1 MKKSKYL
8 PILSSSVA
16 SGMSV
21 RDAAGIAGCTESTA
35 YSISCTD
42 DFRSEVNRLRTAA
55 VEQAVSIL
63 TSNATAACNSLVKLL
78 NSQDEKIVLAA
89 SSKLLD
95 RIGPL
100 AELHEL
106 RARIDVI
113 ENQGTMLR
121 VAQ

>member
-42 DFRSEVNRLRTAA
+42 DFGSEVNRLRTAA

-89 SSKLLD
+89 SAKLLGSV
-95 RIGPL
+95 GPFT
-100 AELHEL
+100 EQHEL
-106 RARIDVI
+106 RTRVNVI
-113 ENQGTMLR
+113 ESQGTTLR